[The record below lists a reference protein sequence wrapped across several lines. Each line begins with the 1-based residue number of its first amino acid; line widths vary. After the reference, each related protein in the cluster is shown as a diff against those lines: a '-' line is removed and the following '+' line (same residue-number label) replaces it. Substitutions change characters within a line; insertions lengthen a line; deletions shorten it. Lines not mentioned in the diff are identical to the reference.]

1 MCWDNEGSRRN
12 LLTLY
17 WKNLHNFAN
26 LSLLLAV

>member
-1 MCWDNEGSRRN
+1 MCWDNEDGRPY

-17 WKNLHNFAN
+17 WKNPDNFAN